1 MLMKKQRSS
10 IFVDSELEI
19 DKYAFFFEGQSY
31 TIRSPRAGA
40 NTEGRGLERRAS
52 HALKNI
58 FASKLTVASAV
69 QGSSP
74 KSQGQ

>member
-1 MLMKKQRSS
+1 MLMKKQRSN
-10 IFVDSELEI
+10 IFVDSDNDI

-40 NTEGRGLERRAS
+40 HTDGRGLEHRTS